1 MPSLPVFLH
10 GVVDFLRCELG
21 RSVLVGVEDLGEK
34 CVGGN
39 KTYLTTFSR
48 ESTSALS
55 GHISN
60 ENRVSTKERKSARL
74 TWTRI
79 DGQIERQKEIQT
91 DGVEKFLTTFSQVKF
106 VK

>member
-1 MPSLPVFLH
+1 MEWL
-10 GVVDFLRCELG
+10 VDFPRCELG

-60 ENRVSTKERKSARL
+60 ENRVSTKERKRKKVSETDMDTDRR
-74 TWTRI
+74 TDRET
-79 DGQIERQKEIQT
+79 ERDT
-91 DGVEKFLTTFSQVKF
+91 DRRR
-106 VK
+106 